1 MSTFC
6 RNIIIAFGAIM
17 IMSCSGYDFDQE
29 QFKNEINLLSN
40 SQSIY
45 DKQVAT
51 IRDEMDDTIYIVAG
65 LSGTLP
71 HEKDLEVTIVE
82 ADSLFDSYNKSNFDI
97 DSSRFAKI
105 LPDHCFEIPQLST
118 KIKAGEFKAFF
129 PVYLRNLGSLS
140 PDTLYFINYKIDPE
154 RSDAFNEE
162 KQEVL
167 LQIFMKNDYAT
178 TQSNTFYNFNSSFI
192 TTLGDDS
199 AVPRRPTSSVQV
211 FPVGEHSVRMLAG
224 DENMGEYRT
233 ALDRINDRSI
243 VVTVKDKTPQNPAAR
258 FVKIESYKNLEIK
271 QLPPDDIYDNT
282 YLINAVTS
290 PGGRINYYK
299 EFRLHY
305 QYRLSPTEPFKEV
318 KGILRLE
325 YNPNSDLL

>member
-51 IRDEMDDTIYIVAG
+51 IRDEMDDTIHIVAG

-71 HEKDLEVTIVE
+71 HDKDLEVTIVE